1 MSDLTDKNKL
11 NDTKK
16 IKSST
21 KNLVLNELIQQ
32 QNQTNS
38 QPIQTI
44 LTNTK
49 KNINLYNKNIKF
61 MHFFQ
66 KCLFKLSEHLN
77 NLSIQKYIEPD
88 DYTSKLTQLDEVLKK
103 INDIE
108 LNQTNYFKKNTKL
121 LLENNYPELFTL
133 LKNIIITNGFPDLNI
148 ILSIISQ
155 NYFEDFNNYN
165 EEFKDYINILNENF
179 ITLNIQIYQDENEKN
194 KFKNLH
200 NIESLDIPTI
210 KHLLTSFLTK
220 GKVLNE
226 KIDGSSIILPFNN
239 FIIVCHGLFKKD
251 SLNLCKNSSI
261 YQKKMN
267 ALIEDLEYV
276 DVPKEFKDKYIE
288 QISLR
293 DFIVYPTRELAVS
306 LKNDY
311 QEYLLMKSKSLSFII
326 KDFIK
331 SPPEKQRKT
340 LILLLIG
347 DDESKFNAN
356 MIFDLIKSQNITFQG
371 QPLTDII
378 YKSFHWKIQKI
389 FKVSLKSYEDSK
401 KKIENLTINDIPY
414 ESRIAAL
421 KTSDFVKSKAMD
433 KMKEING
440 SKENSNKAQQW
451 LDGFLKIPFGVYR
464 EEPILKFFKL
474 YQEKIENYIQIL
486 STEIYDFESY
496 IVDTNNINHK
506 KYYDIL
512 SPVINEFYGTVN
524 EKSENSYEQFIKYLN
539 KILKELDDIDH
550 DVFLKKTNSE
560 NYLSNILQNNNNN
573 KILNSNINSPIK
585 LNKVKSSDFE
595 FVDIE
600 SPSLIEIND
609 NRNFN
614 FTNTN
619 DSNIFYNLSK
629 NLSFESQQILYN
641 ILFKKNIVN
650 ESTLEKSKDEL
661 NKFIELKEKILN
673 SSNLTQD
680 SIELLDNKLKELE
693 ELIVTRS
700 FTENEQNNDSLE
712 FEFQK
717 FVYKNK
723 KKIKNYVDEWNE
735 FKLKKKNYLQQVENI
750 LDKCTY
756 GQFEAKK
763 QMKRLIA
770 QWMNGNNAKGSCI
783 GLQGPPGVGKTS
795 LLKHGLS
802 KCLVDEEG
810 NPRPMIFI
818 PIGGSSNGSFLE
830 GHNYTYLG
838 STWGKIA
845 DALMEAKCM
854 NPIIFIDEL
863 DKISKTEHGKEIASI
878 LTHITDETQNH
889 EYFDRYFA
897 SVPIDLSRVL
907 FVFSYNDKD
916 NIDPILRD
924 RIQEIKIKGL
934 TKYEKIVICKN
945 YILPEIYKNVG
956 FGPDEIIFSNE
967 TLGHLI
973 EDYTFEDGARKI
985 KEILLNMVREINLEK
1000 INGNIEEFPF
1010 FVNDNFVKIFMEDK
1024 RKIKRKVIHDKPM
1037 VGLCNGLYAVSGSS
1051 GIGGITPMQMMK
1063 FLPTEKKLC
1072 IEKITGSCGE
1082 DMIESVNYAFTLAL
1096 NLIPEDMLKKI
1107 MENPY
1112 SIHVHCGDSGQKSG
1126 PSAGAVLATTFVS
1139 LLTGIKIKNYF
1150 CATGECSI
1158 FGKVLAIGGLEAK
1171 LNGAIKAG
1179 CTVCCIP
1186 KENEEDL
1193 RLMIKKDQEEKTK
1206 MYRSESMKN
1215 FDLSPLVEH
1224 ESFDYQLE
1232 ENKVIYK
1239 DKLTVYIVDNI
1250 IDFMKVALVDNDI
1263 KWNTSF
1269 IMKDIEK

>member
-1 MSDLTDKNKL
+1 MSESDKNKL
-11 NDTKK
+11 NDSKK
-16 IKSST
+16 IKNST
-21 KNLVLNELIQQ
+21 KNLILNDLIQQ
-32 QNQTNS
+32 QNQNN
-38 QPIQTI
+38 I
-44 LTNTK
+44 LPVQQVLNNTK
-49 KNINLYNKNIKF
+49 KNINIYNKNIKF
-61 MHFFQ
+61 MHFFH
-66 KCLFKLSEHLN
+66 KCLFKLSEHLY
-77 NLSIQKYIEPD
+77 NLSLQKYIEPD
-88 DYTSKLTQLDEVLKK
+88 EYTSKLSLLDEVLNK

-108 LNQTNYFKKNTKL
+108 NNQINYFKKNTKI
-121 LLENNYPELFTL
+121 LLEQNYPELFTQ
-133 LKNIIITNGFPDLNI
+133 LKNIIISNGFPDLNI
-148 ILSIISQ
+148 IISIIIQ
-155 NYFEDFNNYN
+155 NYIEENNFYT
-165 EEFKDYINILNENF
+165 EEFKDIINILNENF
-179 ITLNIQIYQDENEKN
+179 ITLNINIYQDANEKN
-194 KFKNLH
+194 KFKNLY
-200 NIESLDIPTI
+200 NIESLELPSVKNLI
-210 KHLLTSFLTK
+210 TSFLTK

-226 KIDGSSIILPFNN
+226 KIDGASIIIPYQNL
-239 FIIVCHGLFKKD
+239 IIVCHGLFKKD

-261 YQKKMN
+261 YQKKKN
-267 ALIEDLEYV
+267 AFKDDLEYI
-276 DVPKEFKDKYIE
+276 DVPKEFKEKYTE

-293 DFIVYPTRELAVS
+293 DFIVYPTRELAAN

-311 QEYLLMKSKSLSFII
+311 QDFLNMKSKSLSLII

-331 SPPEKQRKT
+331 SPTERQRKT

-389 FKVSLKSYEDSK
+389 FKVSLKIYEDSK
-401 KKIENLTINDIPY
+401 KKIENLTINDVPY
-414 ESRIAAL
+414 EARIASL
-421 KTSDFVKSKAMD
+421 KTTDFVKSKAMD

-464 EEPILKFFKL
+464 EEPILKFFKQ

-496 IVDTNNINHK
+496 IIENDNINHK

-512 SPVINEFYGTVN
+512 SPIINEFYGTVN

-560 NYLSNILQNNNNN
+560 NNIFNL
-573 KILNSNINSPIK
+573 NINNPIK

-595 FVDIE
+595 FVDID
-600 SPSLIEIND
+600 SPSLMEFNND
-609 NRNFN
+609 KNFD
-614 FTNTN
+614 FSNTN

-629 NLSFESQQILYN
+629 NLSFDSQKILYN
-641 ILFKKNIVN
+641 ILFKKNIIN

-700 FTENEQNNDSLE
+700 FTEDDLNNDSTE

-723 KKIKNYVDEWNE
+723 KKIKNYVDEWND
-735 FKLKKKNYLQQVENI
+735 FKQKKKNYLKQVENT

-802 KCLVDEEG
+802 KCLVDEDG
-810 NPRPMIFI
+810 NSRPLIFI

-934 TKYEKIVICKN
+934 SKYEKIVVCKN

-973 EDYTFEDGARKI
+973 EDYTFEEGARRI

-1000 INGNIEEFPF
+1000 INGNIEEFPIL
-1010 FVNDNFVKIFMEDK
+1010 VNDDFIKTFMEDK

-1037 VGLCNGLYAVSGSS
+1037 VGLCNGLYAVSGSGS

-1063 FLPTEKKLC
+1063 FLPTEKKLS
-1072 IEKITGSCGE
+1072 IEKITGSCGD
-1082 DMIESVNYAFTLAL
+1082 DMIESVHYAFTLAL
-1096 NLIPEDMLKKI
+1096 NLIPEDILKKV

-1126 PSAGAVLATTFVS
+1126 PSAGAVLTTTFVS
-1139 LLTGIKIKNYF
+1139 LICNIPIKNYF
-1150 CATGECSI
+1150 AGTSEI
-1158 FGKVLAIGGLEAK
+1158 NLMGKVTAIGGLEAK

-1179 CTVCCIP
+1179 CTLICIS

-1193 RLMIKKDQEEKTK
+1193 RLIIKKDQEEKTK

-1215 FDLSPLVEH
+1215 FDLSPLTEH

-1263 KWNTSF
+1263 KWNDSF
-1269 IMKDIEK
+1269 ITKDLEK